1 MKKSIAIVVSALFAL
16 VVAITAIVCL
26 ERVEVGNVAVI
37 YSMNGV
43 EDEVL
48 TQGWHFIAP
57 LKRVKQFPISQQQ
70 SRQPFIAHVFQQVQK
85 QFPISQQQIVFSNN
99 PGDYPSADGGFFDKD
114 GDTPDWHID
123 APADGGMVS
132 INLTVNYNFLPD
144 RVVELYKKFNGMDG
158 EAIVASRVQNSIVA
172 YVKEVTPRFS
182 VMDIYSDKKS
192 EVNDAITEYL
202 NKHLTEEYGINVSSA
217 LVIDVQLDNALQEK
231 IKAKEQAKQDVE
243 IAELDRQTA
252 LARAETEKVE
262 AETKAAVDII
272 QAEADA
278 QRTLIEAEAEA
289 KANQIVAASITSN
302 LIAMKEAEARMEH
315 GWVTVQGAGTV
326 VTTKG

>member
-1 MKKSIAIVVSALFAL
+1 MKQKIAIVVSALFAL
-16 VVAITAIVCL
+16 IVAITVVTCI
-26 ERVEVGNVAVI
+26 ERVEVGNVGVV

-43 EDEVL
+43 ENEVL
-48 TQGWHFIAP
+48 TQGWHVIPP
-57 LKRVKQFPISQQQ
+57 LKRV
-70 SRQPFIAHVFQQVQK
+70 K

-99 PGDYPSADGGFFDKD
+99 PGDYPEDDGGLFKD
-114 GDTPDWHID
+114 GNTPDWHID

-132 INLTVNYNFLPD
+132 MNLTVNYNFLPD
-144 RVVELYKKFNGMDG
+144 RVVDLYKKFNGMDG
-158 EAIVASRVQNSIVA
+158 EAIVASRVQNSIIA
-172 YVKEVTPRFS
+172 YVKEVTPRFT

-202 NKHLTEEYGINVSSA
+202 NEKLTAEYGINVSSA

-262 AETKAAVDII
+262 AETKAAIDII

-289 KANQIVAASITSN
+289 EANKIVAASITSN

-315 GWVTVQGAGTV
+315 GWVTVQGGSV
-326 VTTKG
+326 VTTK